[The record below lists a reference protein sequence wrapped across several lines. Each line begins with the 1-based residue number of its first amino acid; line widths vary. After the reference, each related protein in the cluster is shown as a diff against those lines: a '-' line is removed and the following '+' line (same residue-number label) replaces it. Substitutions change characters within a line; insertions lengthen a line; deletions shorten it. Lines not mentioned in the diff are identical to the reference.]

1 MFVNSCQSLVL
12 CFARASHFR
21 ILPHA
26 GITPAR
32 QPPPPSSPFAGR
44 LVNEQGLAEIIGLPK
59 KIAQQNFLGRED
71 APAPNG
77 RVASESRLKSAGCG
91 DEAARP
97 GEQPTG
103 LFSLRRTYLFPCNS
117 RANRLLTAA
126 ASTLKSLRKSCL
138 LNQQGLAPLAAR
150 PGEQPTGLFSLRMS
164 LFVIEHICRK
174 PQALACA
181 STLKSLRSFG
191 KKKSEGLKN
200 HSDFLADDYE
210 RSQNCP
216 FSKGVTM
223 KGLVALYLYII
234 ARKIADRKVFPYGR
248 QLLFPG
254 DCYALDYAYFEVEIQ
269 GISISHNHVFDD
281 GTEYLSVVLVQTPHI
296 T

>member
-1 MFVNSCQSLVL
+1 MIPRCL
-12 CFARASHFR
+12 
-21 ILPHA
+21 
-26 GITPAR
+26 
-32 QPPPPSSPFAGR
+32 SSPVSDPIYCR
-44 LVNEQGLAEIIGLPK
+44 I
-59 KIAQQNFLGRED
+59 
-71 APAPNG
+71 
-77 RVASESRLKSAGCG
+77 
-91 DEAARP
+91 
-97 GEQPTG
+97 
-103 LFSLRRTYLFPCNS
+103 
-117 RANRLLTAA
+117 
-126 ASTLKSLRKSCL
+126 CL
-138 LNQQGLAPLAAR
+138 YVAPLALLYALLKIPQGDLSFAELNIHADMTVR
-150 PGEQPTGLFSLRMS
+150 F
-164 LFVIEHICRK
+164 FVG
-174 PQALACA
+174 Q
-181 STLKSLRSFG
+181 
-191 KKKSEGLKN
+191 KN
-200 HSDFLADDYE
+200 QRLDVADDYE